1 MSSLGRT
8 KDKILARMGPRA
20 NLWPRLRARASG
32 GRPFAYHGIQRS
44 GTNYCLKSLRAL
56 GTLPVNMFDGARNAP
71 THKHFRWQ
79 PDKTSI
85 TLEPRFANR
94 LTAGTLAELNRTAGY
109 PEGTRHLVMQKR
121 IDGWAVS
128 IVNWGLFCRWWPD
141 VETALA
147 DRQRIF
153 EEYHHY
159 NTFWHGMAAQA
170 PDDVAILDLNTV
182 LDSKGQALVSALDRL
197 GVAAHA
203 GLHEK
208 QRALVVERVQDEDEH
223 RKHGKNRQKEDTHEN
238 VEASLRGPENPG
250 PGKAAFLV
258 GQSGGNCR
266 LIQSPNVKH
275 IAPKRYNVRL
285 NAAPAQS
292 HLLISDVG

>member
-8 KDKILARMGPRA
+8 TDKILARMGPRA

-170 PDDVAILDLNTV
+170 PDDVAILDLNSV
-182 LDSKGQALVSALDRL
+182 LESHGQALLSALDRL
-197 GVAAHA
+197 GVAINA
-203 GLHEK
+203 GR
-208 QRALVVERVQDEDEH
+208 RAGFDGQFDEVPMSSPRRKDHLTDAQKADLRAYVLDQAAER
-223 RKHGKNRQKEDTHEN
+223 GT
-238 VEASLRGPENPG
+238 P
-250 PGKAAFLV
+250 AAAGDGV
-258 GQSGGNCR
+258 T
-266 LIQSPNVKH
+266 
-275 IAPKRYNVRL
+275 A
-285 NAAPAQS
+285 
-292 HLLISDVG
+292 